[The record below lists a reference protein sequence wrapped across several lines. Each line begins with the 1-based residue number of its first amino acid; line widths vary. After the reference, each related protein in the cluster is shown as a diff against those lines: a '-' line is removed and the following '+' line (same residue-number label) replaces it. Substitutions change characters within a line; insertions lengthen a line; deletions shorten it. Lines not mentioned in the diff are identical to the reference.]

1 MTSGLSPMML
11 AARAWWGR
19 TWVEASRGQRVD
31 RVVALVAGVVCLLF
45 AASLRDVRLGEVRS
59 PLLVAPPVPESM
71 VRDAELTVEVVD
83 DKEQPVAAASVR
95 AFWLQGAPAAGTAP
109 VPGAEKAGQTF
120 FAGEVETDAGGRARF
135 AALPRGEVWVLAYG
149 AGKARASTRAVLEA
163 GPRTVRL
170 VLRPAV
176 GLDVVVVDEADKA
189 IADAELSVQSGDPLP
204 NVARTDGSGAARFER
219 LGPGPWV
226 VRARARGFE
235 EVTRSGVLAGT
246 TPLRIRM
253 ERLGALEVSVVGP
266 DGEPAAGATVL
277 AAGTGLW
284 PARSAMTDV
293 AGKVRIGGLRGGV
306 YDLKA
311 RAGDLVSTTEVGVG
325 LKRGEVKAVT
335 LKLEPGRS
343 VVVTVTDGDKTAD
356 GPEPPVV
363 PGASVALVEE
373 GLSSFPLYGKTNDKG
388 VVVLGPISAVG
399 AAVSA
404 RAPGFVPRSALP
416 VGPEETAIS
425 VGLLRGGALV
435 GEVVDD
441 RDYPIAGASIEV
453 VGTDGDGMPIVE
465 SSARDD
471 FRDDH
476 FELVAAGPR
485 PLIPSGELGVMPGP
499 IPDLP
504 RDGFLPTSPADI
516 GEPWVT
522 RADGTFTASPVP
534 PGRVH
539 AIVRHPGYVEGES
552 ETVTIAPGGTVKV
565 RIVLREGGALEG
577 RVLEETR
584 SPVAGAR
591 VEIAATQ
598 GSLERVTYA
607 ADDGTFAFAA
617 VPREVLVSVARP
629 ESPTEVVAR
638 MVVAVPERDRKEI
651 EIVLPKLRETVKVH
665 VADNRRYPEARVE
678 IRAVSLDVE
687 VPLRRTLFT
696 DDDGD
701 AELPD
706 AVGLPLR
713 FTLTAPGKAPRVEQ
727 VDAAPGALS
736 FTLEEGV
743 SAKGTV
749 TGRGGR
755 DRLEGAEVT
764 LYTSGGVRRTRSDG
778 EGRFAFRDLAP
789 GRVRL
794 AAALDGHAPAERVLR
809 IDAEYGREA
818 DLGDIYLAEAG
829 EVLGMVVG
837 PDDQPVAGARVAVE
851 AVPTFLPMGPLPRGI
866 VATDRN
872 GGFTLGGVPEGDV
885 TLEAYIADL
894 GRGWLE
900 GVPVRA
906 GRSTSRVKI
915 TLPGGTAGPEPMA
928 AGSVAVTLGERS
940 DGRPG
945 KAVVIVMVPPQSEAE
960 VAGIE
965 PGDELLRIDGREVRS
980 IEQARKRLSGPL
992 GEDVV
997 VSLAR
1002 DGGGDRGGRAE
1013 WLARVRRERVRR

>member
-1 MTSGLSPMML
+1 MGAVMSPMM
-11 AARAWWGR
+11 
-19 TWVEASRGQRVD
+19 
-31 RVVALVAGVVCLLF
+31 
-45 AASLRDVRLGEVRS
+45 
-59 PLLVAPPVPESM
+59 VAPPVPASM

-83 DKEQPVAAASVR
+83 ENDQAVPAASVR
-95 AFWLQGAPAAGTAP
+95 AFSLQVEAGAG
-109 VPGAEKAGQTF
+109 KAGSKTY
-120 FAGEVETDAGGRARF
+120 FAGEVATDGAGRARF
-135 AALPRGEVWVLAYG
+135 GGLPRGETWVLAYG

-176 GLDVVVVDEADKA
+176 ALDVVVVDEGDRA
-189 IADAELSVQSGDPLP
+189 IVDAELAVQSGDPLP
-204 NVARTDGSGAARFER
+204 HMARTDGSGAARFER

-226 VRARARGFE
+226 VRARARGYE
-235 EVTRSGVLAGT
+235 EVTRSGVLPGT
-246 TPLRIRM
+246 APLRIRM
-253 ERLGALEVSVVGP
+253 EKLGALEVSVVDAEGQ
-266 DGEPAAGATVL
+266 AAGGATVL
-277 AAGTGLW
+277 AAGTALW
-284 PARSAMTDV
+284 PARSAQTDV
-293 AGKVRIGGLRGGV
+293 TGKVRISGLRGGV

-311 RAGDLVSTTEVGVG
+311 RAGDLVSLTEVGVA

-335 LKLEPGRS
+335 LHLVQGRS
-343 VVVTVTDGDKTAD
+343 VVITVTDGERVAD
-356 GPEPPVV
+356 GPDPPVV

-373 GLSSFPLYGKTNDKG
+373 GLSSFPLYGRTNDKG
-388 VVVLGPISAVG
+388 VVVLGPVAPVG

-404 RAPGFVPRSALP
+404 RAPGFVPRSAVP
-416 VGPEETAIS
+416 VGPEVTEVSI
-425 VGLLRGGALV
+425 GLLRGGALV

-441 RDYPIAGASIEV
+441 RDYPVAGATIEV

-476 FELVAAGPR
+476 FEFVAAGPR

-499 IPDLP
+499 VPDLP

-629 ESPTEVVAR
+629 ESPTEVVTR
-638 MVVAVPERDRKEI
+638 MVVAVPERGRKEI
-651 EIVLPKLRETVKVH
+651 EIILPKLRETVKVH
-665 VADNRRYPEARVE
+665 VADSRRYPLSRVE
-678 IRAVSLDVE
+678 IRTISLDVD

-706 AVGLPLR
+706 ALGLPLR
-713 FTLTAPGKAPRVEQ
+713 FTLVVPGKAPRVEQ
-727 VDAAPGALS
+727 VDSAPRELS
-736 FTLEEGV
+736 FTLEEAV
-743 SAKGTV
+743 TAKGTV
-749 TGRGGR
+749 TGRDGR

-764 LYTSGGVRRTRSDG
+764 LYTTGGVRRTRSDA
-778 EGRFAFRDLAP
+778 EGAFAFRDLAP

-794 AAALDGHAPAERVLR
+794 AAALEGHAPAERVLR
-809 IDAEYGREA
+809 IEAEPGREA
-818 DLGDIYLAEAG
+818 DLGSIDLAEAG

-837 PDDQPVAGARVAVE
+837 PDDQPVAGARVAVD
-851 AVPTFLPMGPLPRGI
+851 AVPTFLPVGPLPRGI
-866 VATDRN
+866 VATDRS

-894 GRGWLE
+894 GRGWIE

-906 GRSTSRVKI
+906 GRTTSRVKI
-915 TLPGGTAGPEPMA
+915 TLPGGGTTAEPTA

-945 KAVVIVMVPPQSEAE
+945 KAVVVVMVPPQSEAE

-965 PGDELLRIDGREVRS
+965 PGDGLLRIDGREVRS

-992 GEDVV
+992 AEDVV
-997 VSLAR
+997 LSLAR

-1013 WLARVRRERVRR
+1013 WLTRVRRERVRR